1 MFADDT
7 NLILSDEDI
16 GELFQQMSKEL
27 KGSALSL
34 QQVSYLDKIKCLFF
48 IPLTKFQELFIDGI
62 TLEKETVTKF
72 LGVVID

>member
-16 GELFQQMSKEL
+16 GELFQQMNKEL

-34 QQVSYLDKIKCLFF
+34 QQISYLDKIKFLFF

>member
-1 MFADDT
+1 M
-7 NLILSDEDI
+7 N
-16 GELFQQMSKEL
+16 KEL
-27 KGSALSL
+27 KGSVLSL
-34 QQVSYLDKIKCLFF
+34 QQISYLDKIKCLFF